1 MDAKIIV
8 LFVALFFV
16 LNVTV
21 TSIVAFSQDDIT
33 EETHTCSL
41 TYFDPHCS
49 PSGWMAFILGDVV
62 IAIALGI
69 FLHYLGSK
77 SYKRLVQNSERIDKI
92 LKRSEESKR
101 RLLVFNSQLLKNN
114 FSVMLMNMGLMN
126 MALNK
131 AKVYEDV
138 PQNIRENYRSLQPVL
153 SRTHNTIGSSVDVL
167 DPLFIAEIQS
177 FMTRFEKIKPASG
190 VGKGFPEYE
199 KIKNDIVHITEKL
212 DKAVGTGEVL
222 K

>member
-1 MDAKIIV
+1 MDAKIIA

-21 TSIVAFSQDDIT
+21 TSIIAFSQDDVT

-49 PSGWMAFILGDVV
+49 PSGWMSFILGDVV

-126 MALNK
+126 MALKK

-138 PQNIRENYRSLQPVL
+138 PQNIRENYLSLQPVL

-167 DPLFIAEIQS
+167 DPLFIAEIQA
-177 FMTRFEKIKPASG
+177 FMARFEKIKPASG

-199 KIKNDIVHITEKL
+199 KIKDDIIHITEKL
-212 DKAVGTGEVL
+212 DKVVGTGEVL

>member
-21 TSIVAFSQDDIT
+21 TSIIAFSQDDVT

-49 PSGWMAFILGDVV
+49 PSGWMSFILGDVV

-77 SYKRLVQNSERIDKI
+77 SYKRLVENSERIDKI

-138 PQNIRENYRSLQPVL
+138 PLNIRENYLSLQPVL

-212 DKAVGTGEVL
+212 DKVVGTGEVL

>member
-8 LFVALFFV
+8 PFVALFFV

-153 SRTHNTIGSSVDVL
+153 SRTHNTIVSSVDVL

-199 KIKNDIVHITEKL
+199 KIKNDIKHITEKL
-212 DKAVGTGEVL
+212 DRVVGTGEVL